1 MPANKILSCLM
12 KKNIQNEVG
21 LENFKTGTALLDKA
35 LLKISQANAEDMTID
50 QAIKMAQLGLK
61 IRHESAGL
69 LAKAQIE
76 IEENINIEPCLLS
89 AQEVIQKQSHMKTL
103 ADKLKAFLETKENK
117 SNDV

>member
-1 MPANKILSCLM
+1 M

-21 LENFKTGTALLDKA
+21 LENFKTGNALLDKA
-35 LLKISQANAEDMTID
+35 WQKINQANPEDMTID

-69 LAKAQIE
+69 LAKFQIE
-76 IEENINIEPCLLS
+76 SEENINIGSYPLS
-89 AQEVIQKQSHMKTL
+89 AQEVTQEQSHQKNL
-103 ADKLKAFLETKENK
+103 ADKLEAFLQMKENE